1 MTVNWLISLVIYY
14 AICFILIFILI
25 GVVAIWILALLN
37 IVFAIIAALKA
48 NNGELWVYPLSIRFL
63 K

>member
-1 MTVNWLISLVIYY
+1 MSDQAPSFFKRYFFSTNHKD
-14 AICFILIFILI
+14 I
-25 GVVAIWILALLN
+25 GVLYL
-37 IVFAIIAALKA
+37 VFAIIAALKA